1 MEAGY
6 KIRRQRVDEIC
17 RKFGEILKRDEKRFD
32 QNLMIDEVHKLA
44 YCRHGKV
51 RLSKKNLSRKRCR
64 LPPYLSSISKKSN
77 LSPYTKLID
86 VH

>member
-1 MEAGY
+1 MSEMEAGY

-51 RLSKKNLSRKRCR
+51 RLSKKIFLENGVG
-64 LPPYLSSISKKSN
+64 YLRI
-77 LSPYTKLID
+77 
-86 VH
+86 